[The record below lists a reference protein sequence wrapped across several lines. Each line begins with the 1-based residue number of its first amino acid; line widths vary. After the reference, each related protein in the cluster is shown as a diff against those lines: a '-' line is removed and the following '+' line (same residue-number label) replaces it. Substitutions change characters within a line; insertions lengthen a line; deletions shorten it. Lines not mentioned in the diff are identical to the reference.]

1 MGILSGL
8 YLNYIRVNYTFYNR
22 KGVMY
27 IMKSIVKGVIVVAI
41 GIPVSIIGMSVASTL
56 VRKYSKKNTKQS

>member
-1 MGILSGL
+1 
-8 YLNYIRVNYTFYNR
+8 
-22 KGVMY
+22 
-27 IMKSIVKGVIVVAI
+27 MKSIVKGVIVVAI